1 MKLLF
6 LFSQIL
12 VGSIFA
18 GHPTDIV
25 TRLVSQVYTK
35 TSNGFDL
42 NLAPYFSISTFNIG
56 GYNNI
61 SGFYKANG
69 IPVHYNTRY
78 GDNGST
84 VLVEHV
90 ERSGGK
96 DGVGV
101 ENVDISNV
109 DISDGQVETVYKF
122 SVTKEELRSPVSWDI
137 NVSKR
142 VGDDYILSI
151 HGTADH
157 SLVQNGE
164 WSQVNFEVGNAELIN
179 SMSLI
184 AQMTF
189 KRDCFGNDTW
199 SLEDECRLY
208 GKGTSTLASSEYT
221 VNFVHSD
228 ADHEIKVFR
237 EHDLILQL
245 EPLSSDWFKYSMRLF
260 KLLPKVLSNLQNLTK
275 HEIGKLVIHLDST
288 IRSVQARIGWIAPCE
303 EDFGI
308 VFEKSL
314 SSLNTEN
321 SQAHVKAEN
330 TTVFAIHGTSETS
343 SMKDSIK
350 SFCEQNVELAHK
362 ISETG
367 KTMAFLGRRFLADT
381 LSHTGQN
388 EFREW
393 WAKELKDREK

>member
-1 MKLLF
+1 
-6 LFSQIL
+6 
-12 VGSIFA
+12 
-18 GHPTDIV
+18 
-25 TRLVSQVYTK
+25 
-35 TSNGFDL
+35 
-42 NLAPYFSISTFNIG
+42 
-56 GYNNI
+56 
-61 SGFYKANG
+61 
-69 IPVHYNTRY
+69 
-78 GDNGST
+78 
-84 VLVEHV
+84 
-90 ERSGGK
+90 
-96 DGVGV
+96 
-101 ENVDISNV
+101 
-109 DISDGQVETVYKF
+109 
-122 SVTKEELRSPVSWDI
+122 
-137 NVSKR
+137 
-142 VGDDYILSI
+142 
-151 HGTADH
+151 
-157 SLVQNGE
+157 
-164 WSQVNFEVGNAELIN
+164 
-179 SMSLI
+179 
-184 AQMTF
+184 
-189 KRDCFGNDTW
+189 
-199 SLEDECRLY
+199 
-208 GKGTSTLASSEYT
+208 
-221 VNFVHSD
+221 
-228 ADHEIKVFR
+228 
-237 EHDLILQL
+237 
-245 EPLSSDWFKYSMRLF
+245 MRLF